1 MKALVDQ
8 EGKLERQNRAETNLN
23 QNTKNYKG
31 SKESR
36 RKERRPKDDINNR
49 SKENEH
55 KELFVY
61 IAQHIQALEK
71 KLSSF
76 ENNWD

>member
-23 QNTKNYKG
+23 QNTENYKR

-36 RKERRPKDDINNR
+36 REERRPVDDINNR
-49 SKENEH
+49 DKENKTIKIGAYNINGIKGDYMKVE
-55 KELFVY
+55 
-61 IAQHIQALEK
+61 
-71 KLSSF
+71 
-76 ENNWD
+76 